1 MEPATEGPE
10 RCEWA
15 GSDPAMVRYHDEDWG
30 VPAHEDPKL
39 FEFLTLEG
47 AQAGLSWSTILG
59 RRRAYGRA
67 FAAWDISRIA
77 RFGPGDVARLVADQ
91 GIVRHRGK
99 IESTISNARVALE
112 VIDEEGSLDRFL
124 WDFVGGRPKQNRF
137 REAAD
142 IPAET
147 ERSGAMSVELKR
159 RGFRFVGATTCYA
172 FMQAI
177 GMVND
182 HVVGCFRHPELRGRA
197 GTGGR

>member
-1 MEPATEGPE
+1 
-10 RCEWA
+10 
-15 GSDPAMVRYHDEDWG
+15 MVRYHDEDWG
-30 VPAHEDPKL
+30 VPAHEDREL

-47 AQAGLSWSTILG
+47 AQAGLSWSTILA
-59 RRRAYGRA
+59 RRGAYGRA

-77 RFGPGDVARLVADQ
+77 TFGPGDVDRLVADQ

-99 IESTISNARVALE
+99 IESTISNARAALE

-124 WDFVGGRPKQNRF
+124 WDLVGGRPKQNRF
-137 REAAD
+137 GRASD

-147 ERSGAMSVELKR
+147 ERSGVMSVELKR

-182 HVVGCFRHPELRGRA
+182 HVVGCFRRAEVRKASGRSGDGRHP
-197 GTGGR
+197 T